1 MCVAAATCSCP
12 VKHAATVL
20 GGLLL
25 LSGALHV
32 WCLLCPH
39 ALLCGHLAR
48 TVPFGSAM
56 CSGGLLTDGDVAG
69 CVRSSGSTANA
80 DPGVSVPTVAY
91 RPGEV
96 MAVTW
101 QLTIPHTADN
111 RDTGVRIA
119 MHYGPGDS
127 FDRNVHR
134 SFQLASVAPHSP
146 CPAVV

>member
-1 MCVAAATCSCP
+1 MADPRLLILVLTSFFVPGGGHAILTSP
-12 VKHAATVL
+12 VPRSNSVGDGIKL
-20 GGLLL
+20 Q
-25 LSGALHV
+25 
-32 WCLLCPH
+32 
-39 ALLCGHLAR
+39 
-48 TVPFGSAM
+48 PFGDARS
-56 CSGGLLTDGDVAG
+56 VASTG
-69 CVRSSGSTANA
+69 CGSTANA